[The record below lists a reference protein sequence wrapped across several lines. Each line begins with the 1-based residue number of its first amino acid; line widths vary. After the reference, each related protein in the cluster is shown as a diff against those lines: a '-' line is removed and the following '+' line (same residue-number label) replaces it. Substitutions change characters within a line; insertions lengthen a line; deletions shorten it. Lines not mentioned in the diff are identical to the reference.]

1 MEDTSSRKDLKLIEE
16 VLSSLDFRRLKKLT
30 EFDGDFK
37 VVLKLVKACKKYL
50 MRQITTLRFEA
61 AMSGICS

>member
-16 VLSSLDFRRLKKLT
+16 EVLSSLDFKRLKKLA

-37 VVLKLVKACKKYL
+37 TVLKLVKACKKCL
-50 MRQITTLRFEA
+50 MR
-61 AMSGICS
+61 

>member
-16 VLSSLDFRRLKKLT
+16 VLSSLDFRRLKKLAK
-30 EFDGDFK
+30 FDSDFR

-50 MRQITTLRFEA
+50 MR
-61 AMSGICS
+61 

>member
-37 VVLKLVKACKKYL
+37 VVLKLVKACKKCL
-50 MRQITTLRFEA
+50 MRKRER
-61 AMSGICS
+61 

>member
-1 MEDTSSRKDLKLIEE
+1 MEDTSSRKNLKLIEE

-30 EFDGDFK
+30 EFDGDFN

-50 MRQITTLRFEA
+50 MR
-61 AMSGICS
+61 

>member
-1 MEDTSSRKDLKLIEE
+1 MKDTSSRKDLKLIEE

-37 VVLKLVKACKKYL
+37 TVLKLVEACKKCL
-50 MRQITTLRFEA
+50 MRKRER
-61 AMSGICS
+61 

>member
-1 MEDTSSRKDLKLIEE
+1 MEDTSSRKNLKLIEE

-37 VVLKLVKACKKYL
+37 TVLKLVEACKKYL
-50 MRQITTLRFEA
+50 MRQITVLRFEA